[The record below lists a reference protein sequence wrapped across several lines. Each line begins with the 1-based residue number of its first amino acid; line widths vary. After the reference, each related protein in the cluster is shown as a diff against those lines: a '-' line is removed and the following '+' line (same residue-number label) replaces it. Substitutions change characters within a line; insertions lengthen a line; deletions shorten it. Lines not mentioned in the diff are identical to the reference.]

1 MAAEGRP
8 HLRALTGLRFVAAFQ
23 VLAYHG
29 LGAGPQSAW
38 WMRSLVGS
46 GYVGVSLFFVL
57 SGFVLTYTYHDSLRD
72 GTATRGAFLAARVAR
87 IYPVYLL
94 SLVVALPPLFW
105 LVASRGVRMDYGWLA
120 GIGSLYAGLLQAW
133 DPRRACVLN
142 CPAWSL
148 SDEAFFYLAFLLVLP
163 VVARWGV
170 RRLIVAAVA
179 AYALALLAPALYLVL
194 RPDGAVPAA
203 PETPVSLG
211 RWLAVVKYNPLIRL
225 PEFVMGVLAGRLF
238 LLEGGGS
245 RPWHA
250 RLETG
255 AVLTLV
261 GVLLAS
267 PMIPYPL
274 MHNGLLAPAFAA
286 LVYALA
292 RGAGPV
298 SRVLSTRVL
307 VRLGAASFALY
318 ILHVPLLAWM
328 GRAFRT
334 FEVAPPPQPGHFAVF
349 AAGSIVVSLVVFET
363 VEEPGRRLLR
373 RLLVRRRAD
382 GPAAG
387 ATERAAD
394 EGRAVEARELMS
406 REG

>member
-29 LGAGPQSAW
+29 LSLSAGSPA

-72 GTATRGAFLAARVAR
+72 GTATRRAFVAARVAR

-94 SLVVALPPLFW
+94 SLLVALPPVFW
-105 LVASRGVRMDYGWLA
+105 LVASRGVRVDWGWLA
-120 GIGSLYAGLLQAW
+120 GLAGAYAGLVQAW
-133 DPRRACVLN
+133 DPRRACVMN

-170 RRLIVAAVA
+170 RRLVAAGTVA
-179 AYALALLAPALYLVL
+179 YVISVLAPMLYLAL
-194 RPDGAVPAA
+194 RPDGPGV
-203 PETPVSLG
+203 VVSQSLG
-211 RWLAVVKYNPLIRL
+211 WWLNLVKYNPLIRL
-225 PEFVMGVLAGRLF
+225 PEFVLGVIAGRLY
-238 LLEGGGS
+238 LLEGDAP

-250 RLETG
+250 RLELG
-255 AVLTLV
+255 AAVAVLA
-261 GVLLAS
+261 VLLAS
-267 PMIPYPL
+267 ARMEYL
-274 MHNGLLAPAFAA
+274 LLHNGLLAPAFAA

-292 RGAGPV
+292 RGAGPL
-298 SRVLSTRVL
+298 SRVLATPLL

-318 ILHVPLLAWM
+318 ILHVPLLSWM
-328 GRAFRT
+328 SRGYRAT
-334 FEVAPPPQPGHFAVF
+334 GVAPPAQPWNFVVF
-349 AAGSIVVSLVVFET
+349 AAVGIAVSLLVFEL

-373 RLLVRRRAD
+373 RRLVRR
-382 GPAAG
+382 PAEDVAPG
-387 ATERAAD
+387 TL
-394 EGRAVEARELMS
+394 GRV
-406 REG
+406 